1 MGPPTEQLIRDYL
14 YRLSVA
20 ARGQLG
26 PDDRRALVD
35 RTRDFI
41 ERETG
46 LAGPPTAIEVG
57 RLLAGLG
64 DPAALVQQ
72 ERQRLTTIRGEVP
85 TPENAG
91 NPITR
96 MLRRDYGKA
105 RRASWRWPAV
115 AGSRTDLP
123 LTLLANR
130 SAGASVASSNG
141 TATGDGDPSAPG
153 EPASDVPVQSR
164 DPDWFFRALGREPA
178 APEPATTSPVDGTP
192 GDSLPVGD
200 GRPPWPLAGAL
211 GASAGTPAADDEAGE
226 PDEAAPTTVSP
237 AWQLATPR
245 EPVLSPRVRQAL
257 TATVSWYRQRPL
269 EASAVALLG
278 LGGAIYPPIW
288 LLGAVVALASRF
300 WDGRDKWLGLALPVL
315 VPVIAAALGVATSG
329 HASVGHAMHEGWVFG
344 VAGSRL
350 AAALSAGYLCW
361 RSVRGRRPPAVP
373 PWNRPHNVN

>member
-46 LAGPPTAIEVG
+46 LAGTPTAIEVG

-72 ERQRLTTIRGEVP
+72 ERQRLTTIRGEVA

-96 MLRRDYGKA
+96 VLRRDSGKA
-105 RRASWRWPAV
+105 RRASWHWPAV
-115 AGSRTDLP
+115 AGSRTDLQ
-123 LTLLANR
+123 LTLLDNR
-130 SAGASVASSNG
+130 GAGASVASSNG
-141 TATGDGDPSAPG
+141 TATGDGDPSAPD

-178 APEPATTSPVDGTP
+178 APEPATTSPGDGAP
-192 GDSLPVGD
+192 GDAVPVGD

-211 GASAGTPAADDEAGE
+211 GASPGAVAADDEAGE
-226 PDEAAPTTVSP
+226 PDDATPTTVSP

-257 TATVSWYRQRPL
+257 RDTVSWYRQRPL

-300 WDGRDKWLGLALPVL
+300 WDGRDKWLGLALPLL
-315 VPVIAAALGVATSG
+315 VPVIAAALGVTTSG
-329 HASVGHAMHEGWVFG
+329 HASVGHALHEGWVFG

-350 AAALSAGYLCW
+350 AAVLSAGYLCW
-361 RSVRGRRPPAVP
+361 RSVRGRRPPVVP
-373 PWNRPHNVN
+373 PWNRPHKVG